1 MVRRLQHK
9 FQAVVAFFNRCWT
22 ALEGPPWMCHCK
34 KMQPAWDQ
42 LEKEYINST
51 HVTIADVDC
60 TGAGASV
67 CRQQGVSGYPTIKS
81 STHWMHDHPFIW
93 YFIGGNPGDY
103 KGPRDLHSLTSF
115 VKDTFAPICK
125 TNSGEHCD
133 DVEKA
138 IIMNNRGKNLASEI
152 FAILENRRVQ
162 IEMFQMLEMQFK
174 AEQTKTQKHIDVVK
188 YMKLLQHL
196 GQQGAQAAPTK

>member
-162 IEMFQMLEMQFK
+162 IDINICAIFWLVSRCGSLFR
-174 AEQTKTQKHIDVVK
+174 
-188 YMKLLQHL
+188 
-196 GQQGAQAAPTK
+196 